1 MCLPYGETV
10 TSEVHNWDP
19 DTEEE
24 EESEGK
30 EGGRRFGDVDG
41 EERQKMRG
49 RGGLKLKEQT
59 DKAAS
64 QGTERR
70 RKMEERADGKKEVRG
85 STAL

>member
-10 TSEVHNWDP
+10 TSEVHDWDP

-30 EGGRRFGDVDG
+30 KKGRRFGDVDG
-41 EERQKMRG
+41 EERRMG